1 MNGRRHRRLAA
12 LAALVAGGLMAGVIA
27 LVLRGEGSTE
37 ACHGQAH
44 VPPLAAPGSRHPAQ
58 SFYTP
63 GEEVPR
69 QDLAHGVGHGYVI
82 VTYLPGISQAE
93 QDALADWAVS
103 ADFVVVAPAEKRQ
116 TETVR
121 AATAKRRLICSE
133 TDVEALTDF
142 RDRWFES
149 AGP

>member
-1 MNGRRHRRLAA
+1 MSARRHRRLAA
-12 LAALVAGGLMAGVIA
+12 LAALVAGCLMAGVLA
-27 LVLRGEGSTE
+27 LVLRSEGSTE
-37 ACHGQAH
+37 ACREQAH
-44 VPPLAAPGSRHPAQ
+44 VPPLAPPSSRHPAQ
-58 SFYTP
+58 TFYTP

-93 QDALADWAVS
+93 QDALADWAIS
-103 ADFVVVAPAEKRQ
+103 ADFVVVAPAAKQQ

-121 AATAKRRLICSE
+121 AATAKRRLSCSE
-133 TDVEALTDF
+133 TDIEALTDF

-149 AGP
+149 VGL

>member
-1 MNGRRHRRLAA
+1 MSARRRRRLPA
-12 LAALVAGGLMAGVIA
+12 LAALVAGCLMAGALA

-37 ACHGQAH
+37 ACREQAH
-44 VPPLAAPGSRHPAQ
+44 TPPLAAPGSRHPAQ

-63 GEEVPR
+63 GEEVPSE
-69 QDLAHGVGHGYVI
+69 DLAHRVGHGYAI
-82 VTYLPGISQAE
+82 VTYLPGISQPE

-103 ADFVVVAPAEKRQ
+103 ADFVVVAPAGKQQ

-121 AATAKRRLICSE
+121 AATAKRRLSCSE

-149 AGP
+149 AGL